1 MNTVRDP
8 ETGHDIVAVAPTF
21 NNGRTVVSIVD
32 QALNACGGVV
42 VVNDGSTDDTQ
53 SLLEAWKASRPD
65 DSIRIVHHPV
75 NRGKA
80 EALKTGF
87 EVATQAGYTHALTID
102 TDGQHRASQI
112 PDFQRASE
120 ADPRSIILGERDTR
134 HPGYPARC
142 RFGRW
147 LSDLATR
154 LETGTTI
161 HDTQCGFRV
170 YPLSLFK
177 TIHCCMGRYAF
188 EAEVLTR
195 SVWGG
200 AGVRNIPVECIY
212 QEASERVTHLNP
224 VYDGLLGALIHIRL
238 LGRALVP
245 VGFPSVPDPIESG
258 SERSSA
264 SAASRLLSWLSPRAL
279 WRQIRSDPAG
289 RSTVAMGVGLG
300 GFIGS
305 LPFFGFHALLA
316 LYFAKRLRLH
326 PLTVV
331 AGTQISMPP
340 LSPLVIAASIW
351 TGFVLLHFKMPA
363 LADFST
369 LSVSEL
375 FAEVIVEW
383 LLGSILVGIV
393 LGVAMGLATSIALKV
408 IPTEKPKGE
417 EPPSVNDTGQHR

>member
-1 MNTVRDP
+1 
-8 ETGHDIVAVAPTF
+8 
-21 NNGRTVVSIVD
+21 
-32 QALNACGGVV
+32 
-42 VVNDGSTDDTQ
+42 
-53 SLLEAWKASRPD
+53 
-65 DSIRIVHHPV
+65 
-75 NRGKA
+75 
-80 EALKTGF
+80 
-87 EVATQAGYTHALTID
+87 
-102 TDGQHRASQI
+102 
-112 PDFQRASE
+112 
-120 ADPRSIILGERDTR
+120 
-134 HPGYPARC
+134 
-142 RFGRW
+142 
-147 LSDLATR
+147 
-154 LETGTTI
+154 
-161 HDTQCGFRV
+161 
-170 YPLSLFK
+170 
-177 TIHCCMGRYAF
+177 
-188 EAEVLTR
+188 
-195 SVWGG
+195 
-200 AGVRNIPVECIY
+200 
-212 QEASERVTHLNP
+212 
-224 VYDGLLGALIHIRL
+224 
-238 LGRALVP
+238 
-245 VGFPSVPDPIESG
+245 
-258 SERSSA
+258 
-264 SAASRLLSWLSPRAL
+264 
-279 WRQIRSDPAG
+279 
-289 RSTVAMGVGLG
+289 MGVGLG